1 MKLTLV
7 VLTISVFL
15 IAVPFASE
23 GISQVIPVSGTLL
36 DTNGKDKIS
45 DGLIKVSQENRKYEL
60 STTANGNFKLNLD
73 PGQATITY
81 HAPGYRSLKDVIEVK
96 VNGENKFDKKLQKIS
111 ASGWWTILLLVP
123 GVFGLLVA
131 WLKENIDGNRDT
143 SKTIQDR
150 LLVALVNGVVWAIV
164 LSWIWYNTSY
174 LQGIHQIQ
182 FFHRSMSIEFF
193 VPLLGYFGS
202 LLYVFD
208 IFRGKND
215 DSIKDKEFGMRIIM
229 APYVAIVMVALF
241 GKEFDVIDLESAT
254 GQGTLAFISGLLVV
268 VVIQGMIERA
278 NEFLGKWRRKI
289 NPYVASPLAEKFKL
303 SEIEDKALGDIALRY
318 PYQLSMWPDDDL
330 FKKLADVE
338 FDEHLALAMKRSIE
352 WDELEAG
359 ISDLIWD
366 RLKPINVTT
375 MQDFSTLS
383 NAALQQIAKKKPEL
397 SDERLFNLRDKA
409 IALMNTNGDALTS

>member
-1 MKLTLV
+1 MKIIFV
-7 VLTISVFL
+7 VLTSAALL
-15 IAVPFASE
+15 ITVPFASE
-23 GISQVIPVSGTLL
+23 GISQVIPISGKLI

-45 DGLIKVSQENRKYEL
+45 NGLIKVSQGHRKYEL
-60 STTANGNFKLNLD
+60 STTADGGFELD
-73 PGQATITY
+73 LYPGQATITY
-81 HAPGYRSLKDVIEVK
+81 QAPGYRSLEDVIEIK
-96 VNGENKFDKKLQKIS
+96 ADAKNQFDKKLQKVS

-182 FFHRSMSIEFF
+182 FFHKSMAIEFF

-215 DSIKDKEFGMRIIM
+215 DSVKDKEFGMRIIM

-241 GKEFDVIDLESAT
+241 GKEFDVIDLESET

-289 NPYVASPLAEKFKL
+289 NPYVASPLAEKFEL

-330 FKKLADVE
+330 CKKLADVE
-338 FDEHLALAMKRSIE
+338 FDKHLALAMKRSIE
-352 WDELEAG
+352 LDELEAG

-366 RLKPINVTT
+366 RLKPIDVNS
-375 MQDFSTLS
+375 MQDFSNLS
-383 NAALQQIAKKKPEL
+383 NEALQQIAIEKPQL
-397 SDERLFNLRDKA
+397 SEERLFNLRDKA
-409 IALMNTNGDALTS
+409 IALMKRNGDASIY